1 MTDKGKQ
8 LIHFGT
14 LHFSWDRRIRQAGST
29 GFDPQGNRTV
39 VYTQMAPYPAQVH
52 AIYIQLQGSLSNIIR
67 VSVHFG
73 IRRVLAA
80 TVHTAI
86 AL

>member
-1 MTDKGKQ
+1 MTNIGEQ
-8 LIHFGT
+8 LIHFGA
-14 LHFSWDRRIRQAGST
+14 LHFSWDRRIRQAGGT

-52 AIYIQLQGSLSNIIR
+52 AIYIQLQGLLSYLIR
-67 VSVHFG
+67 VSVHFWFG
-73 IRRVLAA
+73 RVLAA